1 MSEAY
6 RLSKVT
12 FPGHFFTN
20 ACPMIHEVTL
30 KLTREPPR
38 TSIRPDY
45 RDRRSK
51 KSHLVHA
58 RAMVHA
64 FSEVISFTRT
74 LFIMAGDLSTY
85 ITQQPSRDEPTKHS

>member
-58 RAMVHA
+58 

-74 LFIMAGDLSTY
+74 LFIMAGDLSST
-85 ITQQPSRDEPTKHS
+85 

>member
-58 RAMVHA
+58 V
-64 FSEVISFTRT
+64 SEVISFTRT
-74 LFIMAGDLSTY
+74 LLIMAGDLSTY